1 MHEFTRSFPLT
12 DIAIRSDGEGRT
24 VEAYAAVFD
33 SPTEIHDRDGHYLEQ
48 IDSSAFNKAIND
60 AAPAGSRAGWK
71 TKVVFN
77 HGRDMYGNPASDFTL
92 PLGTPLEIRADGRG
106 LLTVTRYAR
115 TRVADDVLE
124 LIREGAI
131 TAQSFQG
138 RFIRSDI
145 ARPRGGFAPD
155 AEGNLTL
162 VTRQEVSLIEYGPTP
177 FPAYEAAAVVGVR
190 NLAAL
195 LEDPDAAA
203 RLTELLATRDDGPAE
218 SDTPTGA
225 VEAEPSPAHS
235 PRTEHLHLRRAA
247 REKGAI

>member
-1 MHEFTRSFPLT
+1 MHEFTRSFPLE

-24 VEAYAAVFD
+24 VEAYAAVFN
-33 SPTEIHDRDGHYLEQ
+33 SPAEIHDRDGHYLEQ
-48 IDSSAFNKAIND
+48 IDPAAFNKAIND
-60 AAPAGSRAGWK
+60 AAPAGSRSNWK

-77 HGRDMYGNPASDFTL
+77 HGRDMYGNPAADFTL

-138 RFIRSDI
+138 RFIRSD
-145 ARPRGGFAPD
+145 ATRPRGGFAPD
-155 AEGNLTL
+155 VDGNLTL
-162 VTRQEVSLIEYGPTP
+162 VTRQEVSLLEYGPTP
-177 FPAYEAAAVVGVR
+177 FPAYSDAAVVGVR
-190 NLAAL
+190 GLARL
-195 LEDPDAAA
+195 LEDPSIAA
-203 RLTELLATRDDGPAE
+203 RLTELLDTRDSGPSE
-218 SDTPTGA
+218 SDTPSGA
-225 VEAEPSPAHS
+225 VEAEPSTAHS
-235 PRTEHLHLRRAA
+235 PGHLSLRRMA